1 MPKHGKKYR
10 ESQKVIGDSAARQ
23 PDEAVALAKK
33 AAYAKFD
40 ETVEL
45 HLYTFAD
52 PRHAD
57 QQLREVASLPHGVG
71 KKVRVMVF
79 AEGEAARVAREAGAD
94 YVSDDALYKKI
105 EEGWSDFEVSIAT
118 PDMMGKIGRLGRFL
132 GRKGLMPNPRTG
144 TVVQA
149 QDIGKAIV
157 EAKKGRVELKMDKTA
172 IIHAPIGKVSFEEKA
187 LLENLASVMST
198 VLRAKPAGV
207 KGPLLKSATIATT
220 MGPGIKLD
228 LPALQALRVE

>member
-1 MPKHGKKYR
+1 MPGHGKKY
-10 ESQKVIGDSAARQ
+10 IAAAKAVGEGFKK
-23 PDEAVALAKK
+23 PDEAISAAKK
-33 AAYAKFD
+33 VAYAKFD

-45 HLYTFAD
+45 HILTTAD

-57 QQLREVASLPHGVG
+57 QQLREVATLPHGTG

-79 AEGEAARVAREAGAD
+79 AEGDGARSARDSGAD
-94 YVSDDALYKKI
+94 YVIDEATTKRI
-105 EEGWSDFEVSIAT
+105 EEGWSDFEVAIAT

-149 QDIGKAIV
+149 QDLPRAIAD
-157 EAKKGRVELKMDKTA
+157 AKKGRVELKMDKTA
-172 IIHAPIGKVSFEEKA
+172 IIHAPIGKLSFEERA
-187 LLENLASVMST
+187 LLENLTSIIST
-198 VLRAKPAGV
+198 INRAKPAGI
-207 KGPLLKSATIATT
+207 KGAFMKSATLTTT

-228 LPALQALRVE
+228 LPALQTLQVE

>member
-1 MPKHGKKYR
+1 MAKHGKKYL
-10 ESQKVIGDSAARQ
+10 EAQKLVGETTPRQ

-57 QQLREVASLPHGVG
+57 QQLREIASLPHGVG
-71 KKVRVMVF
+71 RKVRVMVF

-94 YVSDDALYKKI
+94 YVADDATYKRI

-149 QDIGKAIV
+149 QDIGKAIG

-172 IIHAPIGKVSFEEKA
+172 IIHAPIGKASFEEKA
-187 LLENLASVMST
+187 LLENLASVIST
-198 VLRAKPAGV
+198 VIRAKPAGV
-207 KGPLLKSATIATT
+207 KGPFLKSATIATT

>member
-1 MPKHGKKYR
+1 MPERGKKYR
-10 ESQKVIGDSAARQ
+10 AAAKLVGEGLKG
-23 PDEAVALAKK
+23 PAEAISIAKK
-33 AAYAKFD
+33 ASYVKFD

-45 HLYTFAD
+45 HLLTFSD

-79 AEGEAARVAREAGAD
+79 AEGEGARVARAAGAD
-94 YVSDDALYKKI
+94 YVIDDATIKRI
-105 EEGWSDFEVSIAT
+105 EEGWSEFEVSIAT

-144 TVVQA
+144 TVVPA
-149 QDIGKAIV
+149 QDLGTAII

-172 IIHAPIGKVSFEEKA
+172 IIHAPIGKVSFDEKA
-187 LLENLASVMST
+187 LLENLTSVVST
-198 VLRAKPAGV
+198 VARAKPAGI
-207 KGPLLKSATIATT
+207 KGPFLKSATLTTT
-220 MGPGIKLD
+220 MGPGVKLD
-228 LPALQALRVE
+228 LNELQALKVE